1 MNKEATK
8 KLFKLA
14 AEKLRYLSNENKAH
28 EKKARAL
35 KLLYKQA
42 EMGIAPV
49 PDSYLELEE
58 KLASITA
65 QNLDVLEEAMKL
77 AGGRLGLG
85 DLEDND
91 LTNPANPEDAF
102 TASILGDN

>member
-1 MNKEATK
+1 MDKEATK

-14 AEKLRYLSNENKAH
+14 AEKLRYLSDENRAH

-42 EMGIAPV
+42 EMGIEPV
-49 PDSYLELEE
+49 PDNYTELEE
-58 KLASITA
+58 KLASLTA
-65 QNLDVLEEAMKL
+65 QNMDVLEKAMEL

-85 DLEDND
+85 DLEESD
-91 LTNPANPEDAF
+91 LTNPSDPEGTFA
-102 TASILGDN
+102 ASIIGNN

>member
-1 MNKEATK
+1 MDKEATK
-8 KLFKLA
+8 KLFKKA
-14 AEKLRYLSNENKAH
+14 AAQLRYLDGENKTH

-49 PDSYLELEE
+49 PDNYPELEE
-58 KLASITA
+58 KLASLTT

-91 LTNPANPEDAF
+91 LTNPNNPEDAF
-102 TASILGDN
+102 AASVIGNN